1 MNWPID
7 WPSRMTS
14 QRILWRLSVSV
25 SDSPYLLRM
34 RLNPNPHDASDDLRR
49 NWALEGSD
57 DILTVYGLVEVKRG
71 PLGPTNSGSDLEL
84 LVGMFPESRPWA
96 VMEVVAGGIE
106 LTLKGTQ

>member
-1 MNWPID
+1 MN
-7 WPSRMTS
+7 S
-14 QRILWRLSVSV
+14 QRILWRLSLSVLSVSV
-25 SDSPYLLRM
+25 SVSM
-34 RLNPNPHDASDDLRR
+34 RLNPSPHDSSDDLRR

-71 PLGPTNSGSDLEL
+71 PLGPINSGSDLEL

>member
-25 SDSPYLLRM
+25 SVYM
-34 RLNPNPHDASDDLRR
+34 RLNPSPHDASDDLRR

-57 DILTVYGLVEVKRG
+57 DILTVYG
-71 PLGPTNSGSDLEL
+71 
-84 LVGMFPESRPWA
+84 
-96 VMEVVAGGIE
+96 
-106 LTLKGTQ
+106 